1 MTSVWNSVIGQDH
14 AVSLLRQLTQNPV
27 HGYLFIGPE
36 GCGKDEAA
44 RAFASC
50 LVTGGDAVDSREAR
64 LIAQQSF
71 ADVHEIRR
79 EGASI
84 LAEQAEKVIQLAS
97 RSTVE
102 ADVCVIIMH
111 EVHLMAEAAIVRLL
125 KTLEEPPPHVRFI
138 LLADTLVPSLTTV
151 ASRCINVPFAEMPAR
166 TIEDSLLAEGVPGEL
181 ARAVSLASSGSLTRA
196 QLLARD
202 PDFLARREMF
212 SRVPHELDGTGHRA
226 IALVEDVMQRIKD
239 AAAPLEDLFKEELAE
254 LEARIKI
261 SGERG
266 SGRKDLEASQ
276 KRRLRKHLTDELRNG
291 LAAIAGVYRD
301 AMAHGHNAHR
311 IGEFATAVD
320 EIHRAIDRLALNAN
334 EELLLQALFLRLP
347 MVRHADLVA

>member
-1 MTSVWNSVIGQDH
+1 MTSVWDSVIGQDH
-14 AVSLLRQLTQNPV
+14 AVSLLRQLTRNPV
-27 HGYLFIGPE
+27 HGYLFVGPE

-50 LVTGGDAVDSREAR
+50 VVTGSDEAESREAR
-64 LIAQQSF
+64 LISQQSF

-102 ADVCVIIMH
+102 ANVCVIIMH

-125 KTLEEPPPHVRFI
+125 KTLEEPPSHVRFI
-138 LLADTLVPSLTTV
+138 LLADTLVPLLTTV
-151 ASRCINVPFAEMPAR
+151 ASRCVNVHFGEMPPL
-166 TIEDSLLAEGVPGEL
+166 TIENALLAIGVPGEL
-181 ARAVSLASSGSLTRA
+181 ARAASMAASGSLARA
-196 QLLARD
+196 QLLVRD
-202 PDFLARREMF
+202 ADFLARREMF
-212 SRVPHELDGTGHRA
+212 GRIPYELDGNGQTA
-226 IALVEDVMQRIKD
+226 IALVDDVMQRIKD
-239 AAAPLEDLFKEELAE
+239 AAAPLEEVFKDELAE

-311 IGEFATAVD
+311 IGEFASAID

-347 MVRHADLVA
+347 LVRHADLVA